1 MALDEG
7 WVNKKLNPKK
17 MISRTVNHDKSLVI
31 LTKFMDSLNFFGRLF
46 LKHPVTR
53 FLAVEGVHSHS
64 SAASPLALLPLGS
77 CQWSWRRPVH
87 GMNLSRKWMLQICK
101 GRNSADIVKHIEK

>member
-17 MISRTVNHDKSLVI
+17 MISRTVNHDKSRVI

-64 SAASPLALLPLGS
+64 SAASPLALLPLE
-77 CQWSWRRPVH
+77 CQELSMELAAPGPWDEPVE
-87 GMNLSRKWMLQICK
+87 KTDATDLQRSQFCRHCK
-101 GRNSADIVKHIEK
+101 TY